1 MFNRVLTCARNRSR
15 PLVVVLVTHFDYGLT
30 AVVVVVGVGF
40 GGEKVEPP
48 SAITVWI
55 GLCVLVW

>member
-1 MFNRVLTCARNRSR
+1 M
-15 PLVVVLVTHFDYGLT
+15 VVLVTHFDYGLKLVV
-30 AVVVVVGVGF
+30 VVVVVGVGF

-55 GLCVLVW
+55 GLCVCVVIYKR